1 MLPLSDGMR
10 RALAPMR
17 VTAFCLIAAA
27 CTPSPERLAAAVV
40 VADPAARVPATSYR
54 SVLSGYVSQRPVEP
68 ASWREQNERVA
79 PQKKQ

>member
-1 MLPLSDGMR
+1 MLTLFDGVR
-10 RALAPMR
+10 RALAPIR
-17 VTAFCLIAAA
+17 VTVLCLMAAA
-27 CTPSPERLAAAVV
+27 CTPSPERLAAGVTA
-40 VADPAARVPATSYR
+40 ADPAARVPATSYR